1 MNINQF
7 HDGETL
13 RQQRNLT
20 APQKKANAYTKE
32 GVLVNSFI
40 KENQSSDINL
50 DETRDTLVISEDVK
64 MPAKLTENIN
74 SKEKNLIP
82 ISAIAVGVMAGV
94 TLLTAFIRR
103 NAKINMNSAIQK
115 VDKLPIT
122 TRNVALNEETHQA
135 IYRMI
140 RNPTPKTILAG
151 SGVLALTAMAFM
163 GKTFFDGY
171 KDVWVK
177 KKEAD
182 IQKNLQEKLV
192 DVETQSFSGKIQIIR
207 SMLSEKAKEL
217 GNYVSTDVK
226 TKKGRKTF
234 GGVTFGDGA
243 PEQNNSS
250 SNLKYFLLGAG
261 TLASIVGL
269 GFLSMKNVSAG
280 KKHID
285 RYLENT
291 KGAIGKII
299 KTSEESSKATDKIT
313 LKNLFHEVDASK
325 EYIEESLKKLNWKKE
340 EIDEFT
346 KDVLKS
352 TAKVNEAMGGDGSDK
367 TTFYSHVNDY
377 RAHLFNYLLNTENK
391 QFKQLFFG
399 ITGLTAFSYGGKL
412 AGDAVKEVQVK
423 KINAETEINLQKRL
437 VSTELRNFKSK
448 KDSAIQPLIDEFYR
462 QVQYGKPKEELK
474 VMADN
479 ILLEIKNGPPF
490 VYS

>member
-7 HDGETL
+7 RDGETL

-20 APQKKANAYTKE
+20 DPQRRTNAYTKE
-32 GVLVNSFI
+32 GVVVNTFI
-40 KENQSSDINL
+40 KDNPNNINL
-50 DETRDTLVISEDVK
+50 DETYDTLVISDNVK
-64 MPAKLTENIN
+64 MPSGLTENLKP
-74 SKEKNLIP
+74 KEKSLLP
-82 ISAIAVGVMAGV
+82 ISAVSVGVMAGV
-94 TLLTAFIRR
+94 TLLTAFIRK
-103 NAKINMNSAIQK
+103 NAKINMETAEK
-115 VDKLPIT
+115 KLETLPAT
-122 TRNVALNEETHQA
+122 TRNVAINEETHQA

-140 RNPTPKTILAG
+140 KTPTPKTILAG

-171 KDVWVK
+171 KEVWVK

-182 IQKNLQEKLV
+182 IQKNLQEKLI

-217 GNYVSTDVK
+217 GKYISTGPVK
-226 TKKGRKTF
+226 KKKTF
-234 GGVTFGDGA
+234 GGVTFGTAAADSTDN
-243 PEQNNSS
+243 PNSS
-250 SNLKYFLLGAG
+250 VKYFLLGAG
-261 TLASIVGL
+261 TLGSIVGL
-269 GFLSMKNVSAG
+269 GFLAMKNLNAG

-285 RYLENT
+285 KFLENK
-291 KGAIGKII
+291 KGAIRRII
-299 KTSEESSKATDKIT
+299 QTSDDSTKTNDKIT
-313 LKNLFHEVDASK
+313 LKALFHDVDANK
-325 EYIEESLKKLNWKKE
+325 EYIEESLKKLNWNND
-340 EIDEFT
+340 EIEDFT
-346 KDVLKS
+346 KEVLKS

-412 AGDAVKEVQVK
+412 AGDAIKEVQVK

-448 KDSAIQPLIDEFYR
+448 KDSAIQPLIDEFYN
-462 QVQYGKPKEELK
+462 QVRLGKPKEELK